1 MINRRNIITG
11 EIFHII
17 NRGTD
22 KRKIFLDD
30 QDYFRFIHDLFE
42 FNDINAAF
50 NLGRFLKHSQ
60 LIDFRSQSIGK
71 LRPRKLIV
79 EILAFCLMPN
89 HFHLL
94 LKQKKDNGITKFMQ
108 KLGAGYANYFN
119 QKYERTGHL
128 FQGKFKAINVNRQEY
143 LEYLSY
149 YIHFNALDLIEPGWR
164 KGKIKDYQKAI
175 SFLDTY
181 RYSSHLDYAGKKNFP
196 SVIQRDF
203 LLNILNGGKNYKESV
218 KKWLNEI
225 SKQEK
230 TEEFKKII
238 LE

>member
-11 EIFHII
+11 EIFHVI

-60 LIDFRSQSIGK
+60 LIDFRSQSVRK
-71 LRPRKLIV
+71 LRSRKLIV

-143 LEYLSY
+143 LEYLLY
-149 YIHFNALDLIEPGWR
+149 YVHFNALDLIEPGWR
-164 KGKIKDYQKAI
+164 KGKIKDYQKVI
-175 SFLDTY
+175 NFLKLF
-181 RYSSHLDYAGKKNFP
+181 RWSSHLDYTGKKNFP
-196 SVIQRDF
+196 SVTQRDF
-203 LLNILNGGKNYKESV
+203 LLNILNGEKNYKESV
-218 KKWLNEI
+218 EKWLKEKI
-225 SKQEK
+225 KQEK